1 MSIPEHLQYT
11 AEHEWVREEDDGW
24 VVGITHHAQDQLGD
38 VVFVELPEVGA
49 EIIPGDTF
57 GTVESVKAVSDLF
70 APIQGTVLEV
80 NGSLED
86 TPEVVNSDPYGAGWM
101 LKVQRADDD
110 SAQLLTAEAYQ
121 ELIGG

>member
-70 APIQGTVLEV
+70 APIQGK
-80 NGSLED
+80 NGHKKNRRAHYCSGPSYEEISSQTFRPGCD
-86 TPEVVNSDPYGAGWM
+86 ASPWKM
-101 LKVQRADDD
+101 LRRRVD
-110 SAQLLTAEAYQ
+110 AE
-121 ELIGG
+121 